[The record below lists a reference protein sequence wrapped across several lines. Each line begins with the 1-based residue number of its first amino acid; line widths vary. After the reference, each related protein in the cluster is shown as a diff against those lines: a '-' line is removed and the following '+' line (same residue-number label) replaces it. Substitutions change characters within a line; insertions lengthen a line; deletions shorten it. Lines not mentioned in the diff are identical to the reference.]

1 MNILISACL
10 LGIACRYDG
19 RSVPLP
25 DSILTKLKNEYH
37 LIPVCPEIFGG
48 LPTPRLPSE
57 CSERGVLRCDGAD
70 MTDAYLRGANE
81 TLRLARLFD
90 CRYAILKERSPSCGK
105 GQIYDGTFTGTL
117 TAGNGITASLL
128 MENGITVLGESELA
142 SLP

>member
-10 LGIACRYDG
+10 LGTSCRYDG

-25 DSILTKLKNEYH
+25 DSILTKLKNEHH

-105 GQIYDGTFTGTL
+105 GQIYNGTFTGTL

-128 MENGITVLGESELA
+128 MENGITVLGESELS